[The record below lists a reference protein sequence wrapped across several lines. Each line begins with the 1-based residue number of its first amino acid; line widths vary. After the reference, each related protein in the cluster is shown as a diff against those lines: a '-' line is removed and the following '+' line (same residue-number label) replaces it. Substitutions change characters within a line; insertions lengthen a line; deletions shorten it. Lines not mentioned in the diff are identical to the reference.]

1 MAQTELMDTPTTPPS
16 PDESAADGS
25 TADAP
30 DAKRRYLEA
39 LERKRSKAAGPGQ
52 GGPGSTG
59 GGGATDTHGH
69 TQRTFRRKSGGGG

>member
-1 MAQTELMDTPTTPPS
+1 MSDDKPVSE
-16 PDESAADGS
+16 AAPG
-25 TADAP
+25 
-30 DAKRRYLEA
+30 DAKKLYLEA

-59 GGGATDTHGH
+59 GGGHPDTHGH

>member
-1 MAQTELMDTPTTPPS
+1 MSDDKPAPEAAAQD
-16 PDESAADGS
+16 
-25 TADAP
+25 
-30 DAKRRYLEA
+30 DAKKLYLEA

-59 GGGATDTHGH
+59 SGGHADTHGH

>member
-1 MAQTELMDTPTTPPS
+1 MSENEAP
-16 PDESAADGS
+16 AAD
-25 TADAP
+25 DASSD
-30 DAKRRYLEA
+30 DAKKRYLEA

-59 GGGATDTHGH
+59 GGGQTDTHGH